1 MGKFFANILKL
12 TAFFLVLEFILF
24 LNKRDI
30 NAIEGLESLWNS
42 FTGGSSSSGT
52 ENGGSESGG
61 GSESVDESSVAG
73 YNKEVYTYS
82 LLATKIRE
90 IYVLSNFPD
99 DVKKLFDSFEQ
110 YVVAVDNRDA
120 NSLNAAHDVMCDDA
134 IKNATLNFL
143 ANKAK
148 KATGNDNLGEFT
160 GDYNRVNDYTIEFKF
175 NNGTVKVFLPFG
187 FAADGIKSICKF
199 GVMSGIYSGEWELV
213 GERPDDNS
221 YFLMD
226 VRSAYDIIQ
235 DKVEKHI
242 YTTFGKDEN
251 QCKNCYI
258 KLLPET
264 TDCYAVYEYGPDEV
278 KPIEPGSEIDI
289 VYKATRVMN
298 DALNKQADPHT
309 LDEAVEKVYNYVT
322 YTIEQNPY
330 EIMLKKIKKDID
342 KNTNYSMGE
351 QSEDYQLACTMQHLM
366 SLLDG
371 DSLDIDIPTN
381 DLPAIDIPARD
392 IHLAVEG
399 NKAKI
404 NRVKLNG
411 GNAYYP
417 FGINTEY
424 GVANGTSYYGLDKY
438 AKEIKPY
445 TYTYTYKHI

>member
-1 MGKFFANILKL
+1 MGKYIAKL
-12 TAFFLVLEFILF
+12 VALFLFVELVLY
-24 LNKRDI
+24 LNKHDI
-30 NAIEGLESLWNS
+30 NAIEGLESLWKS

-52 ENGGSESGG
+52 ENGGSQSGG
-61 GSESVDESSVAG
+61 GSESNDDTSVAS
-73 YNKEVYTYS
+73 YNKEVYALS
-82 LLATKIRE
+82 LLATRICDKN
-90 IYVLSNFPD
+90 NFNDMPD

-110 YVVAVDNRDA
+110 YAVAADNRDA
-120 NSLNAAHDVMCDDA
+120 NSLNAAHDVMCDDD

-160 GDYNRVNDYTIEFKF
+160 GDYKRVNDYTIEFKF
-175 NNGTVKVFLPFG
+175 SNGTVNVFLPFG
-187 FAADGIKSICKF
+187 FAADGIKYICQF
-199 GVMSGIYSGEWELV
+199 GVMTGIYSGEWKLV

-221 YFLMD
+221 YFLIEERA
-226 VRSAYDIIQ
+226 VYQIIQ
-235 DKVEKHI
+235 RMVEPAIISSVTDSSDLDQFYIGHLLEAEDC
-242 YTTFGKDEN
+242 FG
-251 QCKNCYI
+251 
-258 KLLPET
+258 
-264 TDCYAVYEYGPDEV
+264 VYEYGSDEV
-278 KPIEPGSEIDI
+278 KTIEPGSELDI

-298 DALNKQADPHT
+298 DALNEQVDPHT
-309 LDEAVEKVYNYVT
+309 LNEAVETVYKYVT
-322 YTIEQNPY
+322 HTIKQNPY
-330 EIMLKKIKKDID
+330 EIMLEDIKEDIE

-351 QSEDYQLACTMQHLM
+351 QSEDYQLACAMQYLM

-424 GVANGTSYYGLDKY
+424 GVAKETSYYPLDKY
-438 AKEIKPY
+438 TNEIMPK
-445 TYTYTYKHI
+445 TYTYTCRRV

>member
-1 MGKFFANILKL
+1 MGKFILKMG
-12 TAFFLVLEFILF
+12 AIFLFVEFLLF

-61 GSESVDESSVAG
+61 GSESVDDTSVAG
-73 YNKEVYTYS
+73 YNKEVYVNS
-82 LLATKIRE
+82 LFATRIRD

-110 YVVAVDNRDA
+110 YVVAANNRDA
-120 NSLNAAHDVMCDDA
+120 NSLNAAHDVMCDDD
-134 IKNATLNFL
+134 IKNATKNFL

-148 KATGNDNLGEFT
+148 NATGNDNLGEFT

-175 NNGTVKVFLPFG
+175 NNGTVNVFLPFG
-187 FAADGIKSICKF
+187 FAADGIKTICKF
-199 GVMSGIYSGEWELV
+199 GVMTGIYSGEWELV
-213 GERPDDNS
+213 GERPEDNS

-235 DKVEKHI
+235 DKVEKNI

-258 KLLPET
+258 NFLPET
-264 TDCYAVYEYGPDEV
+264 TDCYAVYESGSDEV
-278 KPIEPGSEIDI
+278 KPIEPGSKIDI
-289 VYKATRVMN
+289 VYKATRVMK
-298 DALNKQADPHT
+298 DALNKQQVDPHT
-309 LDEAVEKVYNYVT
+309 LDEAVETVYKYVT
-322 YTIEQNPY
+322 DTIKQNPY
-330 EIMLKKIKKDID
+330 EIMLEEIKNDIE

-424 GVANGTSYYGLDKY
+424 GVAKGTSYYPLDKY
-438 AKEIKPY
+438 TNEIMPK
-445 TYTYTYKHI
+445 TYTYTCRRV

>member
-12 TAFFLVLEFILF
+12 TAFFLVVEFILY
-24 LNKRDI
+24 LNKHDI
-30 NAIEGLESLWNS
+30 NAIEGLESLWKS

-73 YNKEVYTYS
+73 YNKEVYTFS
-82 LLATKIRE
+82 SLATRIRE
-90 IYVLSNFPD
+90 LFVLSNLPD

-110 YVVAVDNRDA
+110 YVVAANNRDA
-120 NSLNAAHDVMCDDA
+120 NSLNAAHDVMCDDG

-148 KATGNDNLGEFT
+148 NATGNANLGEFT
-160 GDYNRVNDYTIEFKF
+160 GDYKCVNDYTIEFIF
-175 NNGTVKVFLPFG
+175 NNGTVKAFLPLG
-187 FAADGIKSICKF
+187 FAADGIKNICHF
-199 GVMSGIYSGEWELV
+199 GVMTGIYSGEWELV
-213 GERPDDNS
+213 GERPNDNS

-226 VRSAYDIIQ
+226 VRTTYNII
-235 DKVEKHI
+235 DVVKKNI

-251 QCKNCYI
+251 QCEKCYI
-258 KLLPET
+258 DLLPET
-264 TDCYAVYEYGPDEV
+264 TDCYAVYEYGSDEV
-278 KPIEPGSEIDI
+278 ISIEPGSEIDK
-289 VYKATRVMN
+289 VYKATKVMN
-298 DALNKQADPHT
+298 DALNEKVDPHT
-309 LDEAVEKVYNYVT
+309 LNEAVEIVYKYVT
-322 YTIEQNPY
+322 YTIKQNPY
-330 EIMLKKIKKDID
+330 EIMLEEIREDIE

-351 QSEDYQLACTMQHLM
+351 QSEDYQLACAMQYLM

-371 DSLDIDIPTN
+371 DTLDIDIPTN

-424 GVANGTSYYGLDKY
+424 GVAKGTSYYGSDKY

-445 TYTYTYKHI
+445 TYYKHI

>member
-1 MGKFFANILKL
+1 MGKFLRILAGIGIVVVIASIVDKY
-12 TAFFLVLEFILF
+12 
-24 LNKRDI
+24 DI
-30 NAIEGLESLWNS
+30 DVVEGGKSLWDSLTNGS
-42 FTGGSSSSGT
+42 GGSQSQ
-52 ENGGSESGG
+52 NGGSESGG
-61 GSESVDESSVAG
+61 GSESVDDTSVAG
-73 YNKEVYTYS
+73 YNKEVYTFS
-82 LLATKIRE
+82 SLATRIRD

-110 YVVAVDNRDA
+110 YVVAANNRDA
-120 NSLNAAHDVMCDDA
+120 NSLNAAHDVMCDDD
-134 IKNATLNFL
+134 IKNATMNFL

-148 KATGNDNLGEFT
+148 NATGNDNLGEFT

-187 FAADGIKSICKF
+187 FAADGIKTICKF
-199 GVMSGIYSGEWELV
+199 GVMTGIYSGEWELV
-213 GERPDDNS
+213 GERPEDNS

-235 DKVEKHI
+235 DKVEKNI

-258 KLLPET
+258 DFLPET
-264 TDCYAVYEYGPDEV
+264 TDCYAVYESGSDEV

-289 VYKATRVMN
+289 VYKATRVMK
-298 DALNKQADPHT
+298 DALNKQQVDPHT
-309 LDEAVEKVYNYVT
+309 LDEAVETVYKYVT
-322 YTIEQNPY
+322 DTIKQNPY
-330 EIMLKKIKKDID
+330 EIMLEEIKNDIE

-351 QSEDYQLACTMQHLM
+351 QSEDYQLACTMQYLM

-381 DLPAIDIPARD
+381 DLSAIDIPARD

-404 NRVKLNG
+404 NRIKLNG

-424 GVANGTSYYGLDKY
+424 GVAKGTSYYPLDKY
-438 AKEIKPY
+438 TNEIMPK
-445 TYTYTYKHI
+445 TYTYTCRRV